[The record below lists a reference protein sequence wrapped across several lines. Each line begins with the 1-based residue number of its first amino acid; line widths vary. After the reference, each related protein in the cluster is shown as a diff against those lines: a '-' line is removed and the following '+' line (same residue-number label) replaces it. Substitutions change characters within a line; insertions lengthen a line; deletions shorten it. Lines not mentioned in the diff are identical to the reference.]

1 MRTKAHSCD
10 GTIGVVGECR
20 CCPLFRCSVVYS
32 RYGLWNAS
40 AGVSTRKKVVKWR
53 AYMAKHH
60 VPKIYIYSMN
70 EESDLYWISKIKQTQ
85 TDERHR

>member
-1 MRTKAHSCD
+1 
-10 GTIGVVGECR
+10 
-20 CCPLFRCSVVYS
+20 
-32 RYGLWNAS
+32 
-40 AGVSTRKKVVKWR
+40 VSTRKKVVKWR

-70 EESDLYWISKIKQTQ
+70 EESDLYWISKIKQIQ